1 MYLGNGRGRFR
12 LAEGTPEYGGIYPS
26 APLAV
31 GDVDGDGRPDLIGLR
46 GGGVPSL
53 RVLRNTGG
61 RTPRHLRPQ
70 TISMSGP
77 RSQEVTRGEGVT
89 LSARLRCHPGDV
101 ALYRRPLRRPR
112 GLWRRLATVATDYRG
127 VAEVSDQP
135 RVSSEYQFRATRRG
149 KGRIK
154 PTERVTV
161 ARAPATRK
169 RGITRLG
176 FRPDRAFVSGAVAGE
191 GGPDICPRMVGRLEP
206 DADTWSYPE
215 ERDSV

>member
-1 MYLGNGRGRFR
+1 MAFGTAIVALGDGRGHFAERSSRILLSGGGYSGGPGLNSADFNGDHHADVAVSGIENGDVFVYLGNGRGRFR

-77 RSQEVTRGEGVT
+77 RS
-89 LSARLRCHPGDV
+89 
-101 ALYRRPLRRPR
+101 RR
-112 GLWRRLATVATDYRG
+112 
-127 VAEVSDQP
+127 
-135 RVSSEYQFRATRRG
+135 
-149 KGRIK
+149 
-154 PTERVTV
+154 
-161 ARAPATRK
+161 
-169 RGITRLG
+169 
-176 FRPDRAFVSGAVAGE
+176 
-191 GGPDICPRMVGRLEP
+191 
-206 DADTWSYPE
+206 
-215 ERDSV
+215 